1 MADKPTNLFTSNSFI
16 SLVIAVLSA
25 SAIGIGDMQRNG
37 VTIEKSIYLAISILG
52 AAGVTSDKMKKEPE
66 VFTPNWCPLGR
77 GKADVVIPQVITV
90 PLPEIL
96 APVEQTLDAV
106 QDIIDDAQ
114 TAVSV
119 AQNPLNLLK
128 LL

>member
-1 MADKPTNLFTSNSFI
+1 MDTKPTNLFTTNSFI

-37 VTIEKSIYLAISILG
+37 VTVEKSIYLVISILG
-52 AAGVTSDKMKKEPE
+52 AAGVTTDKMKKESE
-66 VFTPNWCPLGR
+66 VFTPDWCPLGR
-77 GKADVVIPQVITV
+77 GKKDVVIPQVITV
-90 PLPEIL
+90 PL
-96 APVEQTLDAV
+96 PVEQTLDAV

-114 TAVSV
+114 TVVSV